1 MSNSTPKILPA
12 LMALITAALLV
23 WVKPAWAGSVTF
35 TDNFSPPS
43 ALWSNSTG
51 NWTATSGD
59 YFAQI
64 PNNNPAAVTI
74 LPFDLTSYTLQATV
88 NGSGDGGILA
98 RTNATDTQYVLL
110 VLGGEGYGQG
120 VRGGN
125 AGNSIYW
132 ADSNNPSATLNLV
145 TGVFTPGNTYTIK
158 VTAVGDTYSAFIN
171 GVLTTTITDTVGG
184 SDGGVGLYDDQPNTT
199 TGSGFGTPTTFSN
212 FSLQGTTVPE
222 PSTIGLLATGFV
234 LWMVYHRGRVSVP
247 VSVPDNG
254 STMTLLGLALWPSWC
269 CSDW

>member
-1 MSNSTPKILPA
+1 MSNSTRKILPA

-59 YFAQI
+59 YFARS
-64 PNNNPAAVTI
+64 PNNNPEAVTI
-74 LPFDLTSYTLQATV
+74 LPFDLTSYALQVTV
-88 NGSGDGGILA
+88 NGLGDGGILV

-120 VRGGN
+120 IRGGN

-132 ADSNNPSATLNLV
+132 ADSNNPSATLGLM

-158 VTAVGDTYSAFIN
+158 VTAVGDTYSAFVN
-171 GVLTTTITDTVGG
+171 GTLTSTITDTVGG
-184 SDGGVGLYDDQPNTT
+184 SNGGVGLYDDQPNTT

-212 FSLQGTTVPE
+212 FSLQGTTV
-222 PSTIGLLATGFV
+222 SG
-234 LWMVYHRGRVSVP
+234 
-247 VSVPDNG
+247 VPDTG
-254 STMTLLGLALWPSWC
+254 TTCSLFGLSLMGLAFLRGLRYPNLSH
-269 CSDW
+269 

>member
-1 MSNSTPKILPA
+1 MTLRRSDFRINDPGNSFRVDSGLLRRSGAMAGDSWANRILSATRRNIFGGNEKGVGSLRLSNQ
-12 LMALITAALLV
+12 AACRV
-23 WVKPAWAGSVTF
+23 S
-35 TDNFSPPS
+35 S
-43 ALWSNSTG
+43 G
-51 NWTATSGD
+51 NKTATSGD
-59 YFAQI
+59 YFAQV
-64 PNNNPAAVTI
+64 PNNSPAAVTI

-88 NGSGDGGILA
+88 NGLGDGGILA

-171 GVLTTTITDTVGG
+171 GALTTTITDTVGG

-234 LWMVYHRGRVSVP
+234 LSMVTRRGQKR
-247 VSVPDNG
+247 
-254 STMTLLGLALWPSWC
+254 A
-269 CSDW
+269 